1 MAKSRQLVEGSKFSP
16 WQVLDAA
23 NSYYAL
29 SNTFTSSLPRELGE
43 IERSK
48 PTMSD
53 IAASATNR
61 IFALEL
67 YLKAMLIGGDQTF
80 PKDHDLKMLFDA
92 LPKDRRQ
99 TIKFHFDERS
109 KLDAELNVCWQLSI
123 CFRLGGFFDDTED
136 WRARGSTPTDPSLSA
151 LLVRNRHGFAA
162 SRYIF
167 QEAKHDK
174 SSFFEYEYKRL
185 AILCSI
191 LCEGLETGLPIKQPD
206 YRRNFS
212 F

>member
-1 MAKSRQLVEGSKFSP
+1 MAKSKLSVDGSKFSP

-29 SNTFTSSLPRELGE
+29 SNTFTSSLPREMRE
-43 IERSK
+43 VERSK
-48 PTMSD
+48 PTMGD

-67 YLKAMLIGGDQTF
+67 YLKAMLIGGSQTF
-80 PKDHDLKMLFDA
+80 PKEHDLKLLFDA
-92 LPKDRRQ
+92 LPKDTQQ
-99 TIKFHFDERS
+99 TIKFHFGERS
-109 KLDAELNVCWQLSI
+109 KLDADSNVCWQLSI
-123 CFRLGGFFDDTED
+123 CFRLGGYFDDTED
-136 WRARGSTPTDPSLSA
+136 RKAKRSSPTDPSLSA
-151 LLVRNRHGFAA
+151 LLVRNRHGFAV

-191 LCEGLETGLPIKQPD
+191 LCEGLETSLPMNQSD